1 MAKNDYRQSQAVVC
15 NIDFIAHTFR
25 IKRDKIAEIM
35 GLSYSVFY
43 KRIANPEEFRLEEI
57 ERLANWATK
66 KGMTVSLAQMC
77 RPFVPAK
84 VDAAEVSA

>member
-1 MAKNDYRQSQAVVC
+1 MARNEFRQSQAVVC
-15 NIDFIAHTFR
+15 NIDFIAHTFK
-25 IKRDKIAEIM
+25 IKRDKIAQIM

-57 ERLANWATK
+57 ERLADWATK

-77 RPFVPAK
+77 RPFVPAN
-84 VDAAEVSA
+84 VEGISA